1 MGKVDKVGK
10 VMIVRKIS
18 VEYDNNVKV
27 DYVKYDEDEEYNY
40 FVLLTESDIAK
51 RIIKIKKSCCR
62 FYNERNFDIVEAE
75 YKKSYKVDTS
85 L

>member
-18 VEYDNNVKV
+18 VQYGNNVNV
-27 DYVKYDEDEEYNY
+27 DYVKYDEDNEYNY
-40 FVLLTESDIAK
+40 FVLLTESDVAK

-62 FYNERNFDIVEAE
+62 FYYSADIVEAE

-85 L
+85 LK

>member
-10 VMIVRKIS
+10 IMIVRKIS

-40 FVLLTESDIAK
+40 FVLLTESDVAK

-62 FYNERNFDIVEAE
+62 YYYERDIVEAE
-75 YKKSYKVDTS
+75 YMKSYKVDTS
-85 L
+85 LK

>member
-1 MGKVDKVGK
+1 MGK

-18 VEYDNNVKV
+18 VKYANDVDV
-27 DYVKYDEDEEYNY
+27 DYIKYDTDKEYNY
-40 FVLLTESDIAK
+40 FVLLTESKIAK

-62 FYNERNFDIVEAE
+62 YYNESQIIEAE
-75 YKKSYKVDTS
+75 YKKSYKVDTP

>member
-1 MGKVDKVGK
+1 MGK

-18 VEYDNNVKV
+18 VQYGNNVKV
-27 DYVKYDEDEEYNY
+27 DYVKYDDDEEYNY
-40 FVLLTESDIAK
+40 FVLLTESDNAK

-62 FYNERNFDIVEAE
+62 YYNERDIVEAE
-75 YKKSYKVDTS
+75 YKKSYKVDTP